1 MARPKGSTNKPK
13 FPVKPPIKAVI
24 AGNKETIAVLRKEI
38 ERLKAI
44 LERQDAAVAQ
54 AKDQVSDL
62 LADVEFYRK
71 QINHF
76 LALVN
81 ILAKGQ

>member
-1 MARPKGSTNKPK
+1 MARTVGSKNKPK
-13 FPVKPPIKAVI
+13 LKFPLTDKQVKESYTKAEV
-24 AGNKETIAVLRKEI
+24 
-38 ERLKAI
+38 ERLTAI

>member
-1 MARPKGSTNKPK
+1 M
-13 FPVKPPIKAVI
+13 
-24 AGNKETIAVLRKEI
+24 
-38 ERLKAI
+38 
-44 LERQDAAVAQ
+44 

-71 QINHF
+71 QINHL

>member
-1 MARPKGSTNKPK
+1 MARTVGSKNK
-13 FPVKPPIKAVI
+13 VKPAFPLSDKKVKESYTKA
-24 AGNKETIAVLRKEI
+24 EI
-38 ERLKAI
+38 ERLKAL
-44 LERQDAAVAQ
+44 LERQDAAVEM

>member
-1 MARPKGSTNKPK
+1 MARTVGSKNKPK
-13 FPVKPPIKAVI
+13 LKFPLKDKQLKDTFTKAEV
-24 AGNKETIAVLRKEI
+24 
-38 ERLKAI
+38 ERLKGLLA
-44 LERQDAAVAQ
+44 RQDAAVEQ
-54 AKDQVSDL
+54 AKDQISDL
-62 LADVEFYRK
+62 MVDVEFYRK

>member
-1 MARPKGSTNKPK
+1 
-13 FPVKPPIKAVI
+13 
-24 AGNKETIAVLRKEI
+24 
-38 ERLKAI
+38 
-44 LERQDAAVAQ
+44 
-54 AKDQVSDL
+54 L

>member
-13 FPVKPPIKAVI
+13 LKFPLKDTFTKAEV
-24 AGNKETIAVLRKEI
+24 
-38 ERLKAI
+38 ERLKGLLA
-44 LERQDAAVAQ
+44 RQDAAVEQ
-54 AKDQVSDL
+54 AKDQISDL
-62 LADVEFYRK
+62 MVDVEFYRK

>member
-13 FPVKPPIKAVI
+13 LKSPLKDKQLKDIFTKAEV
-24 AGNKETIAVLRKEI
+24 
-38 ERLKAI
+38 ERLKGLLA
-44 LERQDAAVAQ
+44 RQDAAVEQ
-54 AKDQVSDL
+54 AKDQISDL
-62 LADVEFYRK
+62 MVDVEFYRK